1 MVTLDLLLIL
11 QPLNNGTP
19 LEKEGIIEGTLITGS
34 HVFNNCCSRSREM
47 VLLIDADA
55 MSVLRLTVLI
65 DFIRFG
71 SGSVDFAVK
80 SRGFESIKMFDI
92 SRCLIFEA
100 TFPLSSGNCNAM

>member
-1 MVTLDLLLIL
+1 METLDLLLML
-11 QPLNNGTP
+11 QPLNNSTS

-34 HVFNNCCSRSREM
+34 HVFNNCSRSREM

-80 SRGFESIKMFDI
+80 SRRFESIKMFDI
-92 SRCLIFEA
+92 SRCLFFEA
-100 TFPLSSGNCNAM
+100 TFPLSSGNCKAM